1 VVVNTLI
8 VLLIVVVVIVIIIII
23 IIIIISIETV
33 PVVTAGEAENAP
45 CIRNKNSW
53 CLFCIVIIFL
63 E

>member
-1 VVVNTLI
+1 MVVNTLI
-8 VLLIVVVVIVIIIII
+8 VLLIVVVVIVIII